1 MFEINLPCCAWA
13 GTPVGDSYSV
23 SVSGLFHRSRKRVRA
38 LTWSVCT
45 LAPARFGILSRDCEG
60 RLLPIV
66 ADSSFVVLRL
76 AQGR

>member
-23 SVSGLFHRSRKRVRA
+23 SVSGLFHRSRKRVSA
-38 LTWSVCT
+38 WCVCT
-45 LAPARFGILSRDCEG
+45 LAPARFGILSRDDEG
-60 RLLPIV
+60 RLLPVV

-76 AQGR
+76 GQGR